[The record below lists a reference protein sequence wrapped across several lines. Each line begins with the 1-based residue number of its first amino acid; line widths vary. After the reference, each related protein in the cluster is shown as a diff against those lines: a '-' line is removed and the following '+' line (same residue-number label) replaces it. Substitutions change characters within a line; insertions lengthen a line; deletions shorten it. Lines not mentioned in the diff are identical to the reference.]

1 MPTEREVPS
10 ADLGSVRVLLFLLS
24 VIAGTT
30 DVIGFLGLNGLFTAH
45 ITGNLVLLCT
55 HLAGTGDIQTAS
67 ILSIPVFAT
76 VVCLTRI
83 LAGRLILKHTGPLCL
98 LLFLQFAC
106 IAGFLCVCMAAG
118 QHPRMD
124 APITVIAG
132 MLGVSG
138 MAVQNALAQIAI
150 ENAPST
156 AIMTSNVTRFAVDV
170 GTIILNA
177 EQKDVDK
184 ARLRSGRTLP
194 VIVGF
199 ALGCGIG
206 AVCEQNVGLMAL
218 ALPTTLAAI
227 ALALGIAIER
237 GIERT

>member
-1 MPTEREVPS
+1 
-10 ADLGSVRVLLFLLS
+10 
-24 VIAGTT
+24 
-30 DVIGFLGLNGLFTAH
+30 
-45 ITGNLVLLCT
+45 
-55 HLAGTGDIQTAS
+55 
-67 ILSIPVFAT
+67 
-76 VVCLTRI
+76 
-83 LAGRLILKHTGPLCL
+83 
-98 LLFLQFAC
+98 
-106 IAGFLCVCMAAG
+106 
-118 QHPRMD
+118 
-124 APITVIAG
+124 
-132 MLGVSG
+132 